1 MVSAQRAGEGS
12 PRAAQALKP
21 PAPAPIYTQRI
32 FKLTRLEK
40 LKELEVVLHK
50 SMAVCDAKSLSG
62 IARQYRETL
71 KEIEEI
77 EGTEDDDDDIA
88 KLLAQRDAD
97 GKAGAVR

>member
-1 MVSAQRAGEGS
+1 
-12 PRAAQALKP
+12 
-21 PAPAPIYTQRI
+21 
-32 FKLTRLEK
+32 LTRLEK
-40 LKELEVVLHK
+40 LKELEAVLHK

-77 EGTEDDDDDIA
+77 EGAEDNGDDISQ
-88 KLLAQRDAD
+88 LLARREAD